1 MSVVIG
7 VGNPGMTDDKPT
19 DDKPDEGKEQV
30 KHVKNTMLQKYES
43 LDFSVKWDLGTIRDH
58 LKTDFAV
65 GDLMEV
71 LNFYQKLIVDEKSV
85 KAKDIIEKKLSSI
98 YSRFI
103 QNKMA
108 GESLESLSFL
118 HNRHLMDKSLINV
131 YFDKI
136 YILNLDRR
144 PDRME
149 NMERRLKQW
158 NIYNWVR
165 FSAVDGSLS
174 PHWEEWKH
182 YTKSK
187 MTRVEKQKYH
197 RKAIASCGSWAILKS
212 MYHLL
217 RDAQNHKYNR
227 ILVLQDDVLFHKKF
241 QDEFLKVPTWVPDNW
256 KLLYLGG
263 TQHSWNYIIQ
273 SSKFYYP
280 NGTTDGAFAVGIHS
294 SIYEELITEIL
305 KFDMPVD
312 SGALRTLQQKYLYDS
327 YVLSPNLIIA
337 DIRDSDLRQSRDLVN
352 FGMRFKWDIK
362 LYHLE

>member
-1 MSVVIG
+1 
-7 VGNPGMTDDKPT
+7 
-19 DDKPDEGKEQV
+19 
-30 KHVKNTMLQKYES
+30 
-43 LDFSVKWDLGTIRDH
+43 
-58 LKTDFAV
+58 
-65 GDLMEV
+65 
-71 LNFYQKLIVDEKSV
+71 
-85 KAKDIIEKKLSSI
+85 
-98 YSRFI
+98 
-103 QNKMA
+103 
-108 GESLESLSFL
+108 
-118 HNRHLMDKSLINV
+118 
-131 YFDKI
+131 
-136 YILNLDRR
+136 
-144 PDRME
+144 ME

-158 NIYNWVR
+158 NIYNWKR
-165 FSAVDGSLS
+165 FSAIDGALS

-187 MTRVEKQKYH
+187 MTKIEKQKYH

-217 RDAQNHKYNR
+217 RDAQKNNYNR

-241 QDEFLKVPTWVPDNW
+241 HDEFLKVPTWVPENW

-263 TQHSWNYIIQ
+263 TQHSWNYIIE

-294 SIYEELITEIL
+294 SIYEELIAEIL

-327 YVLSPNLIIA
+327 YVLFPNLIIA
-337 DIRDSDLRQSRDLVN
+337 DIRDSDLRQSRDFAN
-352 FGMRFKWDIK
+352 FGQRFKWDVK